1 VITLT
6 IPIKISL
13 CGPGGV
19 GKTSLARYFT
29 GQQFSPQEKL
39 TVGIQHFFK
48 KLVLD
53 GKEISVAIWD
63 LGGEHRFRFLAPM
76 FLKGA
81 KGIIYVF
88 DLTREETFLEIE
100 EWRKI
105 SEGVVG
111 NVPSILVG
119 NKADLEELKIVPYSL
134 AREYAHS
141 KGMLE
146 YFEVSV
152 AKGINV
158 NEAFIFLL
166 KNIIERGSL

>member
-1 VITLT
+1 MITLT

-29 GQQFSPQEKL
+29 GQQFNPQEKL

-134 AREYAHS
+134 AREYARS